1 MHNPS
6 RQADE
11 KIEYLSTGTDGK
23 SFFVDENDVSQGLS
37 NAFIGSLIYEPA
49 VRSED
54 TTVKVFLTISYHF
67 YFFKLM

>member
-1 MHNPS
+1 MK
-6 RQADE
+6 R
-11 KIEYLSTGTDGK
+11 LSIYPL
-23 SFFVDENDVSQGLS
+23 EQME

-54 TTVKVFLTISYHF
+54 TTVKVFLTISFHF